1 MWPLIVLVLIAAGG
15 AAFFLASRHAFR
27 VRALSELDL
36 KLFLVRFPQRT
47 AEGKDEKQEIALS
60 EQLFAALVAL
70 KKPFV
75 FEIAVPHI
83 GEEIRFFVAVPSRF
97 CDTIERQI
105 QSLWSDASVE
115 PSPDFNVF
123 NYAGVSVAASVRQ
136 KRHFALPF
144 RTYAEAGTDTFL
156 PILGGLAK
164 INEIGEGGAV
174 QFAVMPAKKKRK
186 RVIQSKFVELK
197 RGGKLTGVLESS
209 PVPSVKEIVAA
220 AVKAPVQPGEQKEK
234 LLDDSALKAFESK
247 LAKPLFEVNI
257 RIAASAASQ
266 VQAESILDG
275 IATGFSQ
282 FGAPDR
288 NELTVVRPRNPAKLF
303 HKFSFRSFVPEEAMV
318 LSSEE
323 LASVFHFPTAATA
336 IPKIKTLAFKE
347 APPPPNLPKEG
358 ILLGESRYHGV
369 ARAVRMMRDDRRRHL
384 YIVGQTGTGK
394 TVCLNDLAGQDIVA
408 GEGVCVIDPNGD
420 FFQDMLARVPRE
432 RVKDL
437 IVFDPSDLDRPLGL
451 NMLEYDP
458 KHPEQ
463 KTFIVN
469 ELLNIFNTLY
479 DMKVAGGPMFEQYL
493 RFSLLLLMDDPADG
507 FTVLE
512 IPRVLAD
519 GAFRKRLLEKC
530 QNAVAK
536 NFWEKEAEKAGGE
549 QSLANMVP
557 YITSKFNAF
566 TGNDYV
572 RPIIE
577 QSKTTLNFRKVMD
590 GQQILLVNLSKGRI
604 GELNASLL
612 GMMIV
617 GKLTLAAF
625 SRDDIAPNDRKDFY
639 LYIDE
644 FQNFTTPA
652 IATIMSE
659 ARKYRLCLTVA
670 HQFIGQLKEDIRNA
684 IFGNVGSMVAFRVG
698 ADDAEFL
705 VKQFEPVFNLHNLVN
720 IDNLNAHAKLIVA
733 NQVSQPFNIFVP
745 FPPKGDPEV
754 ARLGREYSRLTYGR
768 DRTEVEEEARVRS
781 RS

>member
-1 MWPLIVLVLIAAGG
+1 MWVSITLLLIVTGG
-15 AAFFLASRHAFR
+15 AVFFFVSRHVFR
-27 VRALSELDL
+27 KRVLDELDL
-36 KLFLVRFPQRT
+36 KLFLVRFPRGT
-47 AEGKDEKQEIALS
+47 EEGKDTKQEIALS
-60 EQLFAALVAL
+60 EQLFAALAAL
-70 KKPFV
+70 KKPFI
-75 FEIAVPHI
+75 FEIAVPHV
-83 GEEIRFFVAVPSRF
+83 GEEIRFFVAVPARF
-97 CDTIERQI
+97 FDTIQRQI
-105 QSLWSDASVE
+105 QSLWSEASVE

-123 NYAGVSVAASVRQ
+123 NYAGVSCAAFVRQ

-144 RTYAEAGTDTFL
+144 RTYVEADADTFL
-156 PILGGLAK
+156 PIAGGLAK

-174 QFAVMPAKKKRK
+174 QFVVVPAKKRRK
-186 RVIQSKFVELK
+186 RAIQSKFVELK
-197 RGGKLTGVLESS
+197 RGGNLSGVLESS
-209 PVPSVKEIVAA
+209 PIPSVKEVVSAA
-220 AVKAPVQPGEQKEK
+220 LKEPKKPGEQKEK

-247 LAKPLFEVNI
+247 LSKPLFEVNV
-257 RIAASAASQ
+257 RIVASAASQ

-275 IATGFSQ
+275 IVTGFSQ

-288 NELTVVRPRNPAKLF
+288 NELSVVRPRNPSRLIHA
-303 HKFSFRSFVPEEAMV
+303 FSFRSFVPEEAMV
-318 LSSEE
+318 LSGEE
-323 LASVFHFPTAATA
+323 LASVFHFPTASTA
-336 IPKIKTLAFKE
+336 IPRIKTLAFKE
-347 APPPPNLPKEG
+347 APPPPNLSSEG
-358 ILLGESRYHGV
+358 ILLGESRYHGAV
-369 ARAVRMMRDDRRRHL
+369 RAVHMMREDRRRHL

-394 TVCLNDLAGQDIVA
+394 TVCLNDLAGQDIVN

-420 FFQDMLARVPRE
+420 FFQDMLARVPKE

-437 IVFDPSDLDRPLGL
+437 IVFDPSDLERPLGL

-458 KHPEQ
+458 RYPEQ

-479 DMKVAGGPMFEQYL
+479 DLKVSGGPMFEQYL

-507 FTVLE
+507 FTVME
-512 IPRVLAD
+512 IPRVLSDA
-519 GAFRKRLLEKC
+519 AFRKRLLAKC

-536 NFWEKEAEKAGGE
+536 SFWEKEAEKAGGE

-577 QSKTTLNFRKVMD
+577 QSKTTLNFRKIMD

-604 GELNASLL
+604 GEMNASLL

-625 SRDDIAPNDRKDFY
+625 SRDDIPPNERKDFY

-670 HQFIGQLKEDIRNA
+670 HQFIGQLAENIRNA
-684 IFGNVGSMVAFRVG
+684 IFGNVGSLIAFRVG

-705 VKQFEPVFNLHNLVN
+705 VKQFEPVFNQHNLVN

-745 FPPKGDPEV
+745 FPPKGNPEI

-768 DRTEVEEEARVRS
+768 DRNEVEEEARIRS
-781 RS
+781 NS